1 MHSHFSHLFTVV
13 MVMSECLI
21 WTHYY

>member
-21 WTHYY
+21 CTHYY